1 MPSLI
6 RLLRKRPVGKTIDE
20 ITTFINRELIP
31 FLGELVE
38 STNTNN
44 EDTDDGI
51 TTLQSEP
58 FITHASSATLTD
70 ERVATDSAE
79 IDVSLSGSAIT
90 WALNLASV
98 AFNKLV
104 DLSALSVL
112 GRASNTSGVMAAITA
127 TAANQV
133 LRSNSAGTSI
143 GWESY
148 LPTFYDNTVSGTLNP
163 FLLPSTIRDGD
174 ILTFVL
180 TADTTLTAI
189 AMSDGSAP
197 PNGFRLNI
205 NLRDQSGGAAPGWSL
220 TIPDDPTGATGGLG
234 FRTPGQV
241 QGTTPGPSY
250 VMRSEEEGASL
261 QYANIWRVIAGT
273 AAQAITG
280 AVTVAAGNGSTRTS
294 SYSGIRDNGS
304 LETARGFINF
314 LNSTSVTITGTQDSG
329 NDEIEITAQRAAL
342 SGAIVASAN
351 SNATVFAGILDN
363 GAAENN
369 RTNLNFV
376 SSTSNT
382 LVVTDD
388 AGNDELEIT
397 VQRAALTGAISSS
410 ANANTTLFSGILDNG
425 SSENDRTN
433 LNFLSTTGV
442 GGITLAVA
450 DDAGNDE
457 LEITATTLD
466 ASISPAKTAV
476 IASGIANTFAIYS
489 SFVAGA
495 GGSAD
500 DVTVYNANAPFAFR
514 ILKTHVYISTAV
526 GASSIQ
532 ARSASAGG
540 GSALSS
546 LFAADV
552 ATESPVITT
561 PITATTT
568 VAANGSLFI
577 RRSDSGIAGEFVFIC
592 LRT

>member
-20 ITTFINRELIP
+20 VTTFINRELFP
-31 FLGELVE
+31 FLSELVE

-44 EDTDDGI
+44 EETDDGI

-58 FITHASSATLTD
+58 FITHASSTTLTN
-70 ERVATDSAE
+70 ERVATDSTE
-79 IDVSLSGSAIT
+79 IDVSLSGSAVT

-98 AFNKLV
+98 AFSKLV

-127 TAANQV
+127 TAGSQRLVSNPGFTSLEWTSDLSTQHDDTVTGV
-133 LRSNSAGTSI
+133 LDP
-143 GWESY
+143 Y
-148 LPTFYDNTVSGTLNP
+148 LLPASFKQGDSLVWVITGNVTLNR
-163 FLLPSTIRDGD
+163 IR
-174 ILTFVL
+174 
-180 TADTTLTAI
+180 
-189 AMSDGSAP
+189 MSDDSVP
-197 PNGFRLNI
+197 PDGFWMFLS
-205 NLRDQSGGAAPGWSL
+205 LRDQSGGVTPGFA
-220 TIPDDPTGATGGLG
+220 INIVDTGAVTTNGS

-241 QGTTPGPSY
+241 QGTSPGPDY
-250 VMRSEEEGASL
+250 VMRSEEEGCVLVMRAG
-261 QYANIWRVIAGT
+261 NWRLVGGT

-280 AVTVAAGNGSTRTS
+280 AIAVAAGNGSTRASTF
-294 SYSGIRDNGS
+294 SGIRDNGS
-304 LETARGFINF
+304 LETARGF
-314 LNSTSVTITGTQDSG
+314 LNLVSSTSVTLAGTQDSG

-351 SNATVFAGILDN
+351 SNSTVFAGILDN

-376 SSTSNT
+376 NSTSNT

-388 AGNDELEIT
+388 SGNDELEIT
-397 VQRAALTGAISSS
+397 VQRAALTGAIASS

-457 LEITATTLD
+457 LEVTATTLD

-476 IASGIANTFAIYS
+476 IDSGIANTFAIYS

-526 GASSIQ
+526 GGSSIQ
-532 ARSASAGG
+532 ARSASGGG
-540 GSALSS
+540 GSALST

-552 ATESPVITT
+552 ATESPVLTT
-561 PITATTT
+561 PITATQT

-577 RRSDSGIAGEFVFIC
+577 RRSDSGIAGEFVFLC